1 MYKSVVVALLLFGSS
16 FIHISA
22 QEIRE
27 DKLQRLKQN
36 KQITVTEQG
45 NGIIKIEYPSGKTRY
60 KDISDYEEPKS
71 MPAVDSTVIDLMALD
86 TLQYY
91 QKYKLWREVPVH
103 SSEVTAPWIDDVN
116 KDGLP
121 EIYGDEKYYETPFD
135 SLRIKIFEYNKSDSS
150 FRKVFTYSDTSLIMK
165 GIADIDRDGYKEV
178 ISTPPGPYAWCSI
191 YKRNNNAGY
200 ANSFSFGYYCR
211 TQLNDPTYGDY
222 NRNGRTD
229 ILYYSLFTTGYTVI
243 AEYNPE
249 TNRMDSV
256 YGFRQDDLYAAG
268 FSHADIDGDGY
279 DDIVEATVHG
289 KIYVLSYKPGTGYL
303 NTWLGEAGTK
313 NAYLH
318 TSTKD
323 IDSNG
328 MPEFWVG
335 GDTYVNGIGRTRL
348 TCYETDG
355 QGGYIAAGRID
366 LIGVFSFFAGN
377 LFSLDVDKD
386 GREELCLCID
396 GHFLILKFNGSP
408 GHHSYEV
415 FFVKK
420 IEPIVDWGNYYGGT
434 LYDITGDGKYEL
446 LISMSQVK
454 GQPPNEIGRYYTR
467 IFAPDYLVGLPGYTS
482 RILGSAELYQNYP
495 NPFNPTTRI
504 KFKLSERA
512 TVRIRVYNILGKEIK
527 ELSNKELMAGL
538 HSIDWDGKDQQGN
551 TQPAGV
557 YFIRLSTVNYSKTI
571 KTMLLK

>member
-22 QEIRE
+22 QESRE

-45 NGIIKIEYPSGKTRY
+45 NGIIMIEYPSGKTRY
-60 KDISDYEEPKS
+60 KDISDYEQPKG
-71 MPAVDSTVIDLMALD
+71 MPAVDSTVIDLLALD

-103 SSEVTAPWIDDVN
+103 SAEVTAPWIDDVN

-121 EIYGDEKYYETPFD
+121 EIYGEEKYYETPFD
-135 SLRIKIFEYNKSDSS
+135 SLRVRIFSYRQSDSS
-150 FRKVFTYSDTSLIMK
+150 FRKLYSYSDSSRIMK
-165 GIADIDRDGYKEV
+165 AITDIDTDGNKEV
-178 ISTPPGPYAWCSI
+178 MITPPGLSTWCSV
-191 YKRNNNAGY
+191 YKQPTAGSF
-200 ANSFSFGYYCR
+200 ATQHSFSYNS
-211 TQLNDPTYGDY
+211 QVQMNDPTFGDFDK
-222 NRNGRTD
+222 NGRND
-229 ILYYSLFTTGYTVI
+229 MLYYSIFSTGYTVI

-268 FSHADIDGDGY
+268 FSHADINGDGY

-289 KIYVLSYKPGTGYL
+289 KIYVLSYKPGTGYM

-318 TSTKD
+318 TSTRD

-328 MPEFWVG
+328 KPEFWVG

-396 GHFLILKFNGSP
+396 GHFLILKFTGSP

-420 IEPIVDWGNYYGGT
+420 DDIPDDWGSYFGAI
-434 LYDITGDGKYEL
+434 LYDIFGNKKPEL
-446 LISMSQVK
+446 FISMAQNTA
-454 GQPPNEIGRYYTR
+454 QPGYIRYFTR
-467 IFAPDYLVGLPGYTS
+467 VYLPDYPVSVSGYGNS
-482 RILGSAELYQNYP
+482 IPYSVELFQIIRTRLIQQHESNSGYP
-495 NPFNPTTRI
+495 NR
-504 KFKLSERA
+504 
-512 TVRIRVYNILGKEIK
+512 
-527 ELSNKELMAGL
+527 ELSGYL
-538 HSIDWDGKDQQGN
+538 SII
-551 TQPAGV
+551 
-557 YFIRLSTVNYSKTI
+557 F
-571 KTMLLK
+571 